1 MKRILPFLALA
12 LLLTACGSL
21 NQKPS
26 EENSGATAEQMYSE
40 AKSELD
46 SGNYTRSVKL
56 FESLQA
62 RYPYGRYAQQ
72 ADLEI
77 AYANFK
83 DQEPT
88 LALAAIDRFLKQ
100 HPANPNVDYALYLR
114 GLVNFIDDR
123 TLFASIAKQNMA
135 ERDPKAA
142 KESFEA
148 FRDLVT
154 RFPQSRYAPDSRD
167 RMAFLVTALA
177 DHDLSV
183 ASYYYK
189 RGAYLAAANR
199 SKEVVLNYA
208 NTDRVE
214 TALAMMAAAYDKLGQ
229 NELRDDARR
238 VFAKNYP
245 QSKITEE
252 SILAESPWWK
262 LW

>member
-1 MKRILPFLALA
+1 MKRILPLLAA
-12 LLLTACGSL
+12 AFLLTACGSL
-21 NQKPS
+21 GKKPDA
-26 EENSGATAEQMYSE
+26 ENSGPTAEAMYSE
-40 AKSELD
+40 AKTELTA
-46 SGNYTRSVKL
+46 GNYTRAVQL

-72 ADLEI
+72 ASLEI

-83 DQEPT
+83 DQEPE

-100 HPANPNVDYALYLR
+100 YPANPSVDYALYLK
-114 GLVNFIDDR
+114 GLVNFIEDR
-123 TLFASIAKQNMA
+123 SLFASISQQNMA

-154 RFPQSRYAPDSRD
+154 RFPESRYVADAQD

-183 ASYYYK
+183 ATYYYN
-189 RGAYLAAANR
+189 RGGYLAAANR
-199 SKEVVLNYA
+199 AKFVIENYA

-214 TALAMMAAAYDKLGQ
+214 TALVMLAAAYDKLGQ
-229 NELRDDARR
+229 TELRDDARR
-238 VFAKNYP
+238 VLAKNYP
-245 QSKITEE
+245 NSKV
-252 SILAESPWWK
+252 AESQIFGETPWWK
-262 LW
+262 FW